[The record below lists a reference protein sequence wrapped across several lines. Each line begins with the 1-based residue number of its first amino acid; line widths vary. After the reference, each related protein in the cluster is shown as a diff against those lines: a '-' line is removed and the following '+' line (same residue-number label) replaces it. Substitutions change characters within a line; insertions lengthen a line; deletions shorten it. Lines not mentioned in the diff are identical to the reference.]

1 MSIVIQTSAGTFIV
15 PSESEASLVA
25 WLQQNAAKAG
35 QGPVREQTGD
45 QNYAGRQLISETYKG
60 EF

>member
-15 PSESEASLVA
+15 PSESEAALVS

-35 QGPVREQTGD
+35 QSPVREQTND
-45 QNYAGRQLISETYKG
+45 QHYAGRQLINETYKG